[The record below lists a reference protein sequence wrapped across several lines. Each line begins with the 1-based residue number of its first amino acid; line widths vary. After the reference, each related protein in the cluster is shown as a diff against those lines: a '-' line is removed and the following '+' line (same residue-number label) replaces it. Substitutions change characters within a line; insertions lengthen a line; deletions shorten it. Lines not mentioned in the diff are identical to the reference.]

1 MAGVSESDPLK
12 PIDNAP
18 HGGVSERPGRSASER
33 TSSLVIDQVPGPS
46 LLQEGE
52 GGLTLTH
59 AG

>member
-1 MAGVSESDPLK
+1 MAGVSESDALK

-18 HGGVSERPGRSASER
+18 LGGVSERPGRSASER

-52 GGLTLTH
+52 GRITRTH